1 MDPKSQEIF
10 DEIVAMDQE
19 ALNDDQKGFLMARRG
34 YFNDE
39 QKKRYADMIK
49 AHEDGTL
56 FKGTDEDE
64 NDLSTLK
71 LPALKAIA
79 EEEGVNVRGLKSV
92 AEFRKAIQAKRDED
106 AE

>member
-1 MDPKSQEIF
+1 MDPDSQVIF
-10 DEIVAMDQE
+10 DQIIAMDQE
-19 ALNDDQKGFLMARRG
+19 AMTDDQKAFLMARRP

-49 AHEDGTL
+49 SFEEGTL
-56 FKGTDEDE
+56 FKGVDEDE

-71 LPALKAIA
+71 LPALKALA
-79 EEEGVNVRGLKSV
+79 EEEGVNVKGLKSV